1 MSKKNLEIKK
11 TDKADITDEVK
22 TDVVKTDK
30 VKTNKVKT
38 NNKADKASEEASKRD
53 IKTKSGKS
61 SRINLGNLKASIVD
75 FSKLLWTCITYKFI
89 LLIIAALYI
98 AYSFTGFKSD
108 VQKQINKNTKVY
120 LTSMVSESLEKI
132 RLKINDEYNVLKTL
146 SLLYDENDEIDIDMT
161 SNLLEKALNAHE
173 FVGLSLVSANKD
185 EVLTIGDSVSYDHNE
200 FLDNILNGNNGVS
213 TIIAD
218 EKNNV
223 EYICLGVPVYK
234 NDKIVGALICN
245 YDIQEFTE
253 IIDTSSF
260 EKLGTTFI
268 SQEDG
273 ILVARPDA
281 VGKNTNLFVL
291 LDSINIKNE
300 KSIAKLKKQIKNG
313 RSGIITYGSGK
324 HKRYIC
330 YDIVPDTNWYSVSI
344 VSANTIEPVA
354 KKVSSYA
361 YSFAYTLSVVF
372 IIYILIT
379 MTMDIKIAKKKKMS
393 TE

>member
-22 TDVVKTDK
+22 TDEVKTD
-30 VKTNKVKT
+30 KVKT
-38 NNKADKASEEASKRD
+38 NNKADKASEEASKGD
-53 IKTKSGKS
+53 KKIESGKS

-108 VQKQINKNTKVY
+108 VQKQINKNTEVY

-234 NDKIVGALICN
+234 NDKIVGALICD

-300 KSIAKLKKQIKNG
+300 KSIAKLKKQIKNDL
-313 RSGIITYGSGK
+313 K
-324 HKRYIC
+324 
-330 YDIVPDTNWYSVSI
+330 
-344 VSANTIEPVA
+344 
-354 KKVSSYA
+354 
-361 YSFAYTLSVVF
+361 
-372 IIYILIT
+372 
-379 MTMDIKIAKKKKMS
+379 
-393 TE
+393 

>member
-1 MSKKNLEIKK
+1 MSKKNLEIKES
-11 TDKADITDEVK
+11 DKVDIANEAKTDEVK
-22 TDVVKTDK
+22 TDKIK
-30 VKTNKVKT
+30 I
-38 NNKADKASEEASKRD
+38 NNKAYKTSEETSKSNK
-53 IKTKSGKS
+53 KTKPGKVKKL
-61 SRINLGNLKASIVD
+61 NFGNLKASIVD

-98 AYSFTGFKSD
+98 AYSFTGFKCD
-108 VQKQINKNTKVY
+108 VQKQINKNTEVY
-120 LTSMVSESLEKI
+120 LSSMVSESLERI

-146 SLLYDENDEIDIDMT
+146 SLLYDENNEIDIDMT

-173 FVGLSLVSANKD
+173 FVGLSLVSADKD
-185 EVLTIGDSVSYDHNE
+185 EVLTIGDAVNYDHE
-200 FLDNILNGNNGVS
+200 DFLNNILNGNNAVS

-234 NDKIVGALICN
+234 NEKIVGALICD

-330 YDIVPDTNWYSVSI
+330 YDIVPDTNWYAVSI

>member
-22 TDVVKTDK
+22 TDIVKTD
-30 VKTNKVKT
+30 KVKT
-38 NNKADKASEEASKRD
+38 NNKADKASEEASKREKK
-53 IKTKSGKS
+53 IESGKS

-108 VQKQINKNTKVY
+108 VQKQINKNTEVY

-234 NDKIVGALICN
+234 NDKIVGALICD

>member
-30 VKTNKVKT
+30 VKTN
-38 NNKADKASEEASKRD
+38 NKADKASEEASKREKK
-53 IKTKSGKS
+53 IESGKS

-98 AYSFTGFKSD
+98 AYSFTGFKSN
-108 VQKQINKNTKVY
+108 VQKQINKNTEVY

-234 NDKIVGALICN
+234 NDKIVGALICD

>member
-1 MSKKNLEIKK
+1 MIKKNLEIKK

-30 VKTNKVKT
+30 VKTN
-38 NNKADKASEEASKRD
+38 NKADKASEEASKRD
-53 IKTKSGKS
+53 KKTKSGKS

-132 RLKINDEYNVLKTL
+132 RLKINDEYNVLKNL
-146 SLLYDENDEIDIDMT
+146 SLLFDVYEDFDFDMT

-218 EKNNV
+218 EKNKV

-393 TE
+393 NE

>member
-11 TDKADITDEVK
+11 NDKADITGEVK

-30 VKTNKVKT
+30 VNT

-53 IKTKSGKS
+53 KKTKSGKS

-260 EKLGTTFI
+260 EKIGTTFI

>member
-30 VKTNKVKT
+30 VNT

-53 IKTKSGKS
+53 KKTKSGKS

>member
-11 TDKADITDEVK
+11 NDKTDITDEVK

-30 VKTNKVKT
+30 VNT

-53 IKTKSGKS
+53 KKTKSGKS

-185 EVLTIGDSVSYDHNE
+185 EVFTIGDSVSYDHNE

>member
-11 TDKADITDEVK
+11 NDKADITDEVK

-30 VKTNKVKT
+30 VKTN
-38 NNKADKASEEASKRD
+38 NKADKASEEASKRD
-53 IKTKSGKS
+53 KKTKSGKS

-330 YDIVPDTNWYSVSI
+330 
-344 VSANTIEPVA
+344 
-354 KKVSSYA
+354 
-361 YSFAYTLSVVF
+361 
-372 IIYILIT
+372 
-379 MTMDIKIAKKKKMS
+379 
-393 TE
+393 

>member
-11 TDKADITDEVK
+11 NDKADITDEVK

-30 VKTNKVKT
+30 VNT

-53 IKTKSGKS
+53 KKTKSGKS

-260 EKLGTTFI
+260 EKIGTTFI

>member
-1 MSKKNLEIKK
+1 
-11 TDKADITDEVK
+11 
-22 TDVVKTDK
+22 
-30 VKTNKVKT
+30 
-38 NNKADKASEEASKRD
+38 
-53 IKTKSGKS
+53 
-61 SRINLGNLKASIVD
+61 
-75 FSKLLWTCITYKFI
+75 
-89 LLIIAALYI
+89 
-98 AYSFTGFKSD
+98 
-108 VQKQINKNTKVY
+108 
-120 LTSMVSESLEKI
+120 
-132 RLKINDEYNVLKTL
+132 
-146 SLLYDENDEIDIDMT
+146 MT

>member
-30 VKTNKVKT
+30 VKTN
-38 NNKADKASEEASKRD
+38 NKADKASEEASKREKK
-53 IKTKSGKS
+53 IESGKS

-108 VQKQINKNTKVY
+108 VQKQINKNTEVY

-234 NDKIVGALICN
+234 NDKIVGALICD

>member
-11 TDKADITDEVK
+11 NDKADITDEVK
-22 TDVVKTDK
+22 TD
-30 VKTNKVKT
+30 KVKT

-53 IKTKSGKS
+53 KKTKSGKS

-185 EVLTIGDSVSYDHNE
+185 EVLTIGDSVSYVHNE

>member
-1 MSKKNLEIKK
+1 MNKKNLEIKK

-30 VKTNKVKT
+30 VKTN
-38 NNKADKASEEASKRD
+38 NKADKASEEASKRD
-53 IKTKSGKS
+53 KKTKSGKS

-146 SLLYDENDEIDIDMT
+146 SLLYDENDEIDMT

>member
-11 TDKADITDEVK
+11 NDKADITDEVK

-30 VKTNKVKT
+30 VNT

-53 IKTKSGKS
+53 KKTKSGKS

-344 VSANTIEPVA
+344 VSANTIEQVA

>member
-11 TDKADITDEVK
+11 NDKADITDEVK
-22 TDVVKTDK
+22 TD
-30 VKTNKVKT
+30 NVKT

-53 IKTKSGKS
+53 KKTKSGKS
-61 SRINLGNLKASIVD
+61 YRINLGNLKASIVD

>member
-11 TDKADITDEVK
+11 NDKADITDEVK

-30 VKTNKVKT
+30 VNT

-53 IKTKSGKS
+53 KKTKSGKS